1 MHQQLVT
8 TFADKFTNGERFETI
23 ASARKLA
30 SAVLNEKVSPGTL
43 TAKIVDESV
52 EQAVVWV
59 ARQMIMMGQQKQTD
73 PLQTW
78 DQCLDLYDRQPSLNT
93 RTSTSILQ
101 QAYSTPIPIA
111 YLVGKLAGIDRE
123 TTVYEP
129 SAGNGSLLLL
139 ADPTKAIV
147 NEINSNRAAALRAQ
161 GFSVTQRD
169 ATSFLPQ
176 VEPVDRIITNPPFGS
191 IKDGQGRTQIFRRG
205 ALTTSCLDHAIS
217 TLR

>member
-1 MHQQLVT
+1 MLLDLITLHQQLVT

-59 ARQMIMMGQQKQTD
+59 ARQMIMMGQQKQTY

-78 DQCLDLYDRQPSLNT
+78 DQSLD
-93 RTSTSILQ
+93 
-101 QAYSTPIPIA
+101 
-111 YLVGKLAGIDRE
+111 
-123 TTVYEP
+123 
-129 SAGNGSLLLL
+129 
-139 ADPTKAIV
+139 
-147 NEINSNRAAALRAQ
+147 
-161 GFSVTQRD
+161 
-169 ATSFLPQ
+169 
-176 VEPVDRIITNPPFGS
+176 
-191 IKDGQGRTQIFRRG
+191 
-205 ALTTSCLDHAIS
+205 S